1 MSTYELNVMASWGD
15 MDFNGHLANTA
26 FLDHAVDSRLA
37 FFAECG
43 FLASELAKN
52 GIGPVVQEDKIR
64 YMREIRLHEKFRVQ
78 LRCGGLSAD
87 GARFILC
94 NDFYREDNVQA
105 AALVTKGGWLDL
117 AKRRLAVPPDALRI
131 ALENLERTEDFV
143 ELPSLTIG

>member
-1 MSTYELNVMASWGD
+1 MASYELKVMASWGD

-26 FLDHAVDSRLA
+26 FLDHAADSRLA
-37 FFAECG
+37 FFAQYG
-43 FLASELAKN
+43 FPASELAKN

-78 LRCGGLSAD
+78 LRCGGLSID

-94 NDFYREDNVQA
+94 NDFYREDNVQS

-117 AKRRLAVPPDALRI
+117 RERRLAIPPDALRI

-143 ELPSLTIG
+143 ELPSLTTG